1 VTLMKTLIVGNG
13 IAGNEVAFSLRRAR
27 KDFEITILSA
37 EHVPEYDPCSLP
49 YFIGRDVPRDAV
61 FRRRLED
68 YSTHGIEL
76 VLGQRVTAIDP
87 EARRVSTEQGLTYG
101 FDRLVL
107 AHGGSLFIPPI
118 DGIDTQGVHSCK
130 QLAAADRLDQYQGSA
145 AVVIGSGAIGIEAG
159 EALKKRGYEVTIIEL
174 LDWVLPALFDPETSR
189 RLAERM
195 NDCGMRVL
203 TAEKVLRI
211 EGGERVSTVI
221 TDKRRIPCDT
231 VVIATGV
238 VPGKALAQT
247 AGIEV
252 ERGIRVNEHLQTSV
266 GGIYACGD
274 CIETVD
280 ACTGEDAMFQLKH
293 NALEQARVVARNLLG
308 EPAAYPGAYA
318 FARAHFFDTHAVTF
332 GKTTRA
338 TQCELGQLEII
349 ERDEG
354 EDYLRVIVKEGLV
367 VGGQAIGRFA
377 DFIGL
382 FIGAMWRKDNIPGIR
397 ENWPLIVRAGSA
409 YPWTF
414 RKLGELIGLKA

>member
-1 VTLMKTLIVGNG
+1 MKVVIVGNG

-27 KDFEITILSA
+27 KNWEVTIVSA

-49 YFIGRDVPRDAV
+49 YFIGRDVPRRTV
-61 FRRRLED
+61 FRKTWED
-68 YSTHGIEL
+68 YSNHRIRLIT
-76 VLGQRVTAIDP
+76 GQRVTAIDP
-87 EARRVSTEQGLTYG
+87 EACEICTENGLKLEY
-101 FDRLVL
+101 DRLVL

-118 DGIDTQGVHSCK
+118 PGIDKSGVHSCK
-130 QLAAADRLDQYQGSA
+130 HLAEADRLDQHAGSV
-145 AVVIGSGAIGIEAG
+145 AVVIGSGAIGIEAA
-159 EALKKRGYEVTIIEL
+159 EALKKRGYDVTIIEL
-174 LDWVLPALFDPETSR
+174 LDWILPALFDPETSR
-189 RLAERM
+189 RLEESLNR
-195 NDCGMRVL
+195 CGIRVL
-203 TAEKVLRI
+203 SSETVLHIEGNEKVCA
-211 EGGERVSTVI
+211 VV

-252 ERGIRVNEHLQTSV
+252 DRGIRVNGHMQTSAAAV
-266 GGIYACGD
+266 YACGD
-274 CIETVD
+274 CVETVD

-293 NALEQARVVARNLLG
+293 NALEQAQIAARHILG
-308 EPAAYPGAYA
+308 ETIAYPGAYA
-318 FARAHFFDTHAVTF
+318 FARAHFFDTHAATF

-354 EDYLRVIVKEGLV
+354 EDYMRIIVKEGAV
-367 VGGQAIGRFA
+367 VGGQAIGKFA

-382 FIGAMWRKDNIPGIR
+382 FMGAMWRKDNIPAIR
-397 ENWPLIVRAGSA
+397 QNWPLISRPGAP

-414 RKLGELIGLKA
+414 RKIGELIGLKS